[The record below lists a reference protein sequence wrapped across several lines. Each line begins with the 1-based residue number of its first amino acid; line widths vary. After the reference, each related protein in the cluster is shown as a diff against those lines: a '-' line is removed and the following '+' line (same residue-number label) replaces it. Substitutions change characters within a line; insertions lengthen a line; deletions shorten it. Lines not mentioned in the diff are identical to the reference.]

1 MGIKW
6 DEQSESEPG
15 QTVWSALVSFEA
27 FCTCLEWSGPVTE
40 FHGTHEEWIDSPPKR
55 GYCMK

>member
-6 DEQSESEPG
+6 DERSESEPG

-27 FCTCLEWSGPVTE
+27 FCTCLNGQDLLQNSTVLMRNGLTVRRK
-40 FHGTHEEWIDSPPKR
+40 GGIV
-55 GYCMK
+55 

>member
-6 DEQSESEPG
+6 DERSESEPG

-27 FCTCLEWSGPVTE
+27 FCTCLNGQDLLQNSPVLMRNGLTVRRK
-40 FHGTHEEWIDSPPKR
+40 GGIV
-55 GYCMK
+55 